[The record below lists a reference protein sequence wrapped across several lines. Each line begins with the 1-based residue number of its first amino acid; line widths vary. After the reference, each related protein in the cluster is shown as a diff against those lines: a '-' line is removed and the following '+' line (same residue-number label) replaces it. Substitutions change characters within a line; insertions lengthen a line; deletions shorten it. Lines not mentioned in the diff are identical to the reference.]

1 MKGRGLSVP
10 KPPKPRAWRRW
21 LRGAPDSGRVANI
34 PQGWLCLG
42 AGGLTA
48 LAFAPFKL
56 HLIPFASLAV
66 LFVVWRGNNGK
77 QAFRNGFLFGLGLFG
92 VGVSWLHVSIHLFAG
107 VNLAGAWALAFLL
120 AAYLAL
126 FPALAGWLGGLRPA
140 RSERGHFLAL
150 MPALWALS
158 EWARAQLF
166 TGFPWLSIG
175 YSQTESALSG
185 YGALTGVF
193 GVSFITAFLAGVLA
207 LGLRSARKSRFALLF
222 AGIFVLGWL
231 AGQAP
236 WTRPAGAGL
245 RVAIVQAAV
254 PQELKWRPEHKQAS
268 LERHLSLTAPFWD
281 HDLIVWPETAI
292 PAYLHE
298 EGAFIDSLEAT
309 AKDRGAVALLGVPV
323 KELDTGAYF
332 NSVLLL
338 GAEERQLYHK
348 RRLVPF
354 GEYAP
359 LKPLFGRLTTALGI
373 VLPDFSPGDRNKPP
387 VLRAPGFSLG
397 VSICYEAAFGPEIA
411 QALPE
416 AGLLVNVSNDAWF
429 GDSASPHQHLQMAQ
443 MRAIETGRQMAR
455 AANTGI
461 SALIDEKGRII
472 GKTAQFKPDAVAAR
486 LSLFTGRTPYSATGD
501 GPVVAISL
509 LLLLLA
515 PGNPLRRPGR
525 GRLRPGP

>member
-21 LRGAPDSGRVANI
+21 LRGAPDSWRVSNI

-56 HLIPFASLAV
+56 HFIPFASLAV

-150 MPALWALS
+150 APALWALS

-193 GVSFITAFLAGVLA
+193 GVSFITALLAGVLA

-281 HDLIVWPETAI
+281 HDLIIWPETAI

-298 EGAFIDSLEAT
+298 ERAFIDSLEAT
-309 AKDRGAVALLGVPV
+309 AKARGAVALLGLPV

-373 VLPDFSPGDRNKPP
+373 ALPDFSPGDRSRPP

-472 GKTAQFKPDAVAAR
+472 GKTAQFKPDAVAAQ
-486 LSLFTGRTPYSATGD
+486 LSLFTGRTPHSATGD
-501 GPVVAISL
+501 WPVVAASL

>member
-10 KPPKPRAWRRW
+10 KPRRPGAWFRWRR
-21 LRGAPDSGRVANI
+21 AANL

-56 HLIPFASLAV
+56 HFIPFATLAV
-66 LFVVWRGNNGK
+66 LFVIWRGNDGK

-107 VNLAGAWALAFLL
+107 VNLIGAWALALLL

-126 FPALAGWLGGLRPA
+126 FSAVAGWLGGLRPA

-158 EWARAQLF
+158 EWGRAWLF

-175 YSQTESALSG
+175 YSQTGSALSG
-185 YGALTGVF
+185 YGALVGVF

-207 LGLRSARKSRFALLF
+207 LGLRSTRKSRFALIF
-222 AGIFVLGWL
+222 AGVFAMGWL
-231 AGQAP
+231 AGQAS
-236 WTRPAGAGL
+236 WTKPAGAGL
-245 RVAIVQAAV
+245 RAAIIQAAV

-268 LERHLSLTAPFWD
+268 LERYLSLTEPFWD
-281 HDLIVWPETAI
+281 YDLIIWPETAI

-298 EGAFIDSLEAT
+298 EQAFIDSLEAT
-309 AKDRGAVALLGVPV
+309 AKARGALVLLGAPV
-323 KELDTGAYF
+323 KELDTGDYF

-338 GAEERQLYHK
+338 GAAERQLYHK

-354 GEYAP
+354 GEYVP
-359 LKPLFGRLTTALGI
+359 LKPLFGKLTRALGI
-373 VLPDFSPGDRNKPP
+373 TLPDFSPGDRSRPP
-387 VLRAPGFSLG
+387 VLRGPRFSLG

-411 QALPE
+411 QALPG

-472 GKTAQFKPDAVAAR
+472 GKTAQFKPDAVAAE

-501 GPVVAISL
+501 GPVAAASL

-515 PGNPLRRPGR
+515 PASSLRRPGR
-525 GRLRPGP
+525 RRLWRPGP

>member
-1 MKGRGLSVP
+1 M
-10 KPPKPRAWRRW
+10 AWRLWSR
-21 LRGAPDSGRVANI
+21 AANI

-56 HLIPFASLAV
+56 HFIPFATLAV
-66 LFVVWRGNNGK
+66 LFAVWRGNNGR

-92 VGVSWLHVSIHLFAG
+92 IGVSWLHVSIHLFAG
-107 VNLAGAWALAFLL
+107 VNLAGAWALTFLL

-126 FPALAGWLGGLRPA
+126 FPAVAGWLGGARPA

-158 EWARAQLF
+158 EWGRARLF
-166 TGFPWLSIG
+166 TGFPWLSVG

-185 YGALTGVF
+185 YGALIGVF

-207 LGLRSARKSRFALLF
+207 LALRSARKSRFALLF
-222 AGIFVLGWL
+222 AGVFALGWL
-231 AGQAP
+231 AGELP

-245 RVAIVQAAV
+245 RAAIIQAAV
-254 PQELKWRPEHKQAS
+254 PQELKWRPEHKHAS
-268 LERHLSLTAPFWD
+268 LERHLSLTEPFWD
-281 HDLIVWPETAI
+281 YDLIIWPETAI

-298 EGAFIDSLEAT
+298 EQAFIDSLEAT
-309 AKDRGAVALLGVPV
+309 AKARGAVVLLGVPV
-323 KELDTGAYF
+323 KELDSGADF

-354 GEYAP
+354 GEYVP
-359 LKPLFGRLTTALGI
+359 LNPLLGRLTTALGI
-373 VLPDFSPGDRNKPP
+373 RLPDFSPGDRSLPP
-387 VLRAPGFSLG
+387 VLRSPRFSLG
-397 VSICYEAAFGPEIA
+397 PSICYEAAFGHEIA

-472 GKTAQFKPDAVAAR
+472 GKTAQFRPDAVAAE
-486 LSLFTGRTPYSATGD
+486 LSLFTGRTPHAATGD
-501 GPVVAISL
+501 WPVAAASL

-515 PGNPLRRPGR
+515 PGWPRLGR
-525 GRLRPGP
+525 GRRWPRP

>member
-1 MKGRGLSVP
+1 MAWSL
-10 KPPKPRAWRRW
+10 WRR
-21 LRGAPDSGRVANI
+21 AANI

-48 LAFAPFKL
+48 LAFAPFKW
-56 HLIPFASLAV
+56 HFIPFATLAV
-66 LFVVWRGNNGK
+66 LFAVWRGNNGK

-107 VNLAGAWALAFLL
+107 VNLAGAWALALLL

-126 FPALAGWLGGLRPA
+126 FPAVAGWLGGLRPA
-140 RSERGHFLAL
+140 PSERRHFLAL

-158 EWARAQLF
+158 EWGRARLF
-166 TGFPWLSIG
+166 TGFPWLSAG
-175 YSQTESALSG
+175 YTQTESALSG
-185 YGALTGVF
+185 YGALVGVF

-207 LGLRSARKSRFALLF
+207 LGLRSTRKSRFAWVALLF
-222 AGIFVLGWL
+222 AGVFVLGWL
-231 AGQAP
+231 AGQLP
-236 WTRPAGAGL
+236 WTRPVGDAGL
-245 RVAIVQAAV
+245 RVAIIQAAV

-268 LERHLSLTAPFWD
+268 LERYLSLTAPFWD
-281 HDLIVWPETAI
+281 YDLIIWPETAI

-298 EGAFIDSLEAT
+298 ERAFIDSLEAT
-309 AKDRGAVALLGVPV
+309 AKARGAVVLLGLPV
-323 KELDTGAYF
+323 KELDTGADF

-338 GAEERQLYHK
+338 GAEERQLYRK

-354 GEYAP
+354 GEYVP

-373 VLPDFSPGDRNKPP
+373 ALPDFSPGDRSAPP
-387 VLRAPGFSLG
+387 VLRGTRFSVG
-397 VSICYEAAFGPEIA
+397 ASICYEAAFGHEIA

-486 LSLFTGRTPYSATGD
+486 LSLFTGRTPYTATGD
-501 GPVVAISL
+501 WPVAAASL

-515 PGNPLRRPGR
+515 PAGPLGRRGR
-525 GRLRPGP
+525 WRLRPGGP

>member
-1 MKGRGLSVP
+1 M
-10 KPPKPRAWRRW
+10 AWRRER
-21 LRGAPDSGRVANI
+21 RGALGGGRVANI

-56 HLIPFASLAV
+56 SFIPFATLAV
-66 LFVVWRGNNGK
+66 LFAVWRGNNRK
-77 QAFRNGFLFGLGLFG
+77 QAFRNGFLFGAGLFG

-107 VNLAGAWALAFLL
+107 VNLAGAWALTFLL

-126 FPALAGWLGGLRPA
+126 FPALAGWLGAWRPA

-158 EWARAQLF
+158 EWGRARLF
-166 TGFPWLSIG
+166 TGFPWLSVG

-185 YGALTGVF
+185 YGALIGVF
-193 GVSFITAFLAGVLA
+193 GVSFITALLAGVLA
-207 LGLRSARKSRFALLF
+207 LGFKSTRKSRFALLF
-222 AGIFVLGWL
+222 ASLFALGWL

-236 WTRPAGAGL
+236 WTKPADAGI
-245 RVAIVQAAV
+245 RTAIIQAAV

-268 LERHLSLTAPFWD
+268 LERYLSLTAPFWD
-281 HDLIVWPETAI
+281 YDLIIWPETAI

-298 EGAFIDSLEAT
+298 ERAFIDGLEET
-309 AKDRGAVALLGVPV
+309 AKAHGAVALLGAPV
-323 KELDTGAYF
+323 KDLDTGADF
-332 NSVLLL
+332 NGVLLL

-354 GEYAP
+354 GEYVP
-359 LKPLFGRLTTALGI
+359 LKPFFGRLTTALGI
-373 VLPDFSPGDRNKPP
+373 VLPDFSPGDRSAPP
-387 VLRAPGFSLG
+387 VLRSRRFSLG
-397 VSICYEAAFGPEIA
+397 ASICYEAAFGHEIA

-416 AGLLVNVSNDAWF
+416 ADLLVNVSNDAWF

-486 LSLFTGRTPYSATGD
+486 LSLFTGRTPYMVVGD
-501 GPVVAISL
+501 WPVAAASL
-509 LLLLLA
+509 LLLLWA
-515 PGNPLRRPGR
+515 PAGPLRRPGR
-525 GRLRPGP
+525 GRLSPGP

>member
-1 MKGRGLSVP
+1 M
-10 KPPKPRAWRRW
+10 
-21 LRGAPDSGRVANI
+21 
-34 PQGWLCLG
+34 
-42 AGGLTA
+42 TA

-56 HLIPFASLAV
+56 HFIPFATLAV

-222 AGIFVLGWL
+222 AGVFVLGWL

-298 EGAFIDSLEAT
+298 ERAFIDSLEAT
-309 AKDRGAVALLGVPV
+309 AKARGAVALLGLPV

-373 VLPDFSPGDRNKPP
+373 ALPDFSPGDRSRPP
-387 VLRAPGFSLG
+387 VLRGPGFSLG

-472 GKTAQFKPDAVAAR
+472 GKTAQFKPDAVAAQ
-486 LSLFTGRTPYSATGD
+486 LSLFTGRTPHSATGD
-501 GPVVAISL
+501 WPVAAASL

-515 PGNPLRRPGR
+515 PGVPLRRPGR

>member
-1 MKGRGLSVP
+1 M
-10 KPPKPRAWRRW
+10 
-21 LRGAPDSGRVANI
+21 
-34 PQGWLCLG
+34 
-42 AGGLTA
+42 TA

-56 HLIPFASLAV
+56 HFIPFASLAV

-107 VNLAGAWALAFLL
+107 VNLVGAWALAFLL

-150 MPALWALS
+150 APALWALS
-158 EWARAQLF
+158 EWARAWLF
-166 TGFPWLSIG
+166 TGFPWLSVG

-222 AGIFVLGWL
+222 AGVFVLGWL

-268 LERHLSLTAPFWD
+268 LERYLSLTEPFWD
-281 HDLIVWPETAI
+281 YDLIIWPETAI

-309 AKDRGAVALLGVPV
+309 AKARGAVALLGLPV

-373 VLPDFSPGDRNKPP
+373 NLPDFSPGDRSEPP

-472 GKTAQFKPDAVAAR
+472 GKTAQFKPDAVAAQ
-486 LSLFTGRTPYSATGD
+486 LSLFTGRTPHSATGD
-501 GPVVAISL
+501 WPVAAASL

-515 PGNPLRRPGR
+515 PGNPLRRRGR